1 MTEVRVRFAPSPTGE
16 PHVGN
21 IRTAIFN
28 WLFARHEGGKFIL
41 RIEDTDRARLV
52 ERSLE
57 SILEGL
63 KWLGLDWDEGPG
75 VGGSYGPYFQS
86 ERLECYRRYEK
97 QLFEE
102 GKAYYCNCPP
112 ERLSAV
118 REEMQ
123 KRKENPRYDR
133 RCRDLGLGPEL
144 NGTRCVLRLK
154 IPLEGE
160 TAFEDRVRG
169 RVIFNNDLLDDLILM
184 KTDGY
189 PTYHFANV
197 IDDHL
202 MGVSHVMRGDEWIS
216 SVPRHIVLYRALGW
230 EPPVFAHLSTIVG
243 SDRSRLS
250 KRHGATSIMEYRSQ
264 GYFPET
270 VFNFLALLG
279 WSPGDNREIMTR
291 EELIQAFSLE
301 SIVPTAAVYDLKKL
315 DWMNGEYVRKMSD
328 EELLQRV
335 VPLWIEEGLLA
346 PDQVS
351 LRKEWLLKIIKLLKE
366 RCQKITD
373 FPVKSQYFFLD
384 DFPYEEEAAKKL
396 LHDEI
401 PSSRLEA
408 LADKLAAADPFS
420 TECIERTVREF
431 SKEQGIKPAQFIHAM
446 RVALSGTMA
455 GPGLFELAEVLGRK
469 KVLRDLRRALQYIRE
484 KGRP

>member
-1 MTEVRVRFAPSPTGE
+1 MSDVRVRFAPSPTGE

-28 WLFARHEGGKFIL
+28 WLFARHEGGQFIL

-63 KWLGLDWDEGPG
+63 RWLGLDWDEGPE
-75 VGGSYGPYFQS
+75 VGGPYGPYFQS
-86 ERLECYRRYEK
+86 ERLEIYRRYEK

-112 ERLSAV
+112 ERLAAI

-133 RCRDLGLGPEL
+133 HCRDLKLSPEV
-144 NGTRCVLRLK
+144 NGTRCAFRLK

-160 TAFEDRVRG
+160 TAFEDTVRG
-169 RVIFNNDLLDDLILM
+169 RVVFNNDLLDDLVLV

-216 SVPRHIVLYRALGW
+216 SVPRHIVLYQALGW

-243 SDRSRLS
+243 PDRSRLS
-250 KRHGATSIMEYRSQ
+250 KRHGATSIMEYRNK

-335 VPLWIEEGLLA
+335 VPLWVEGGLLA
-346 PDQVS
+346 LDQVS

-373 FPVKSQYFFLD
+373 FPAKSQYFFLG
-384 DFPYEEEAAKKL
+384 DFPYEEEEAKKH
-396 LHDEI
+396 LHGELTA
-401 PSSRLEA
+401 SWLEA
-408 LADKLAAADPFS
+408 LADKLAAVDSFTAGS
-420 TECIERTVREF
+420 IEGTVREF
-431 SKEQGIKPAQFIHAM
+431 STERGIKPAQCIHPM

-455 GPGLFELAEVLGRK
+455 GPGLFEMAEVLGK
-469 KVLRDLRRALQYIRE
+469 EKVLRDLRRALQYIRE
-484 KGRP
+484 KDRP

>member
-1 MTEVRVRFAPSPTGE
+1 
-16 PHVGN
+16 
-21 IRTAIFN
+21 
-28 WLFARHEGGKFIL
+28 
-41 RIEDTDRARLV
+41 
-52 ERSLE
+52 
-57 SILEGL
+57 
-63 KWLGLDWDEGPG
+63 
-75 VGGSYGPYFQS
+75 
-86 ERLECYRRYEK
+86 
-97 QLFEE
+97 
-102 GKAYYCNCPP
+102 
-112 ERLSAV
+112 
-118 REEMQ
+118 MQ

-133 RCRDLGLGPEL
+133 HCRDLGFGPEL

-169 RVIFNNDLLDDLILM
+169 RVVFNNDLLDDLVLV

-202 MGVSHVMRGDEWIS
+202 MEVSHVMRGDEWIS

-250 KRHGATSIMEYRSQ
+250 KRHGATSIMEYRNK
-264 GYFPET
+264 GYFPEA

-279 WSPGDNREIMTR
+279 WSPGDNREIMAR
-291 EELIQAFSLE
+291 EELIRAFSLE
-301 SIVPTAAVYDLKKL
+301 SLVPTAAVYDLKKL

-335 VPLWIEEGLLA
+335 VPLWVEEGLLA

-351 LRKEWLLKIIKLLKE
+351 LQREWLLKIIKLLKE

-396 LHDEI
+396 LHDETL
-401 PSSRLEA
+401 SSQLKA
-408 LADKLAAADPFS
+408 LADKLAAVDPFS
-420 TECIERTVREF
+420 TDCIERTVREF
-431 SKEQGIKPAQFIHAM
+431 SKEQGIKSAQCIHAM

-455 GPGLFELAEVLGRK
+455 GPGLFELAEVLGRE